1 MMTTAPGITT
11 YTTLCTHI
19 TTTLPSLA
27 YPTTIDIP
35 DVSIVMDDEEEDLLM
50 DHPTKATKI
59 QGLGTTLGSIQP
71 QSKENDEQPIQ
82 VIYKESEHKDTP
94 EQPTYNDEKQEHLK

>member
-19 TTTLPSLA
+19 KTTLPSLA

-35 DVSIVMDDEEEDLLM
+35 DVPIITDDEEEDLLM
-50 DHPTKATKI
+50 DHPTKATIKKKN
-59 QGLGTTLGSIQP
+59 QEQHLDLYNHNQRKMMNNQYKQHTRNLNTKTHQNTLHTMMK
-71 QSKENDEQPIQ
+71 SKN
-82 VIYKESEHKDTP
+82 T
-94 EQPTYNDEKQEHLK
+94 